1 MLPTEYSKIISKG
14 RWVFLRLG
22 ILMSTLCIAGPALI
36 ATTSFSSSSSKSEN
50 TAATVADSG
59 SGTASKKAT
68 GPIKSSSVPPLML
81 SQESTSIEYEQLS
94 TTWQRKIYATSAPMS
109 ASSSRSESPMSDRYC
124 GKCSSLMSLHLRNT
138 ESDSDL
144 IKTNSTATQTRPQS
158 KGKSKKNSKFK
169 PSSKKKTSLEIV
181 DFHESPHRR
190 AGKMLSKRLPL
201 KSFPGST
208 CKETSSSNESLK
220 SSP

>member
-1 MLPTEYSKIISKG
+1 M
-14 RWVFLRLG
+14 
-22 ILMSTLCIAGPALI
+22 MSTTLYIAGPALI

-59 SGTASKKAT
+59 GTNSKKAT
-68 GPIKSSSVPPLML
+68 GPIKSSSVPPLIL

-144 IKTNSTATQTRPQS
+144 IKTSSAATQTRPQS

-169 PSSKKKTSLEIV
+169 PSSSKKKTSLEIV
-181 DFHESPHRR
+181 DFHESPNRR
-190 AGKMLSKRLPL
+190 TGGAMAGKMLSKRLPL
-201 KSFPGST
+201 KSFPGGT